1 MNCLSYPLWRCFFII
16 LIVLLRATFAPSAQ
30 ENHCDPQLTPP
41 KDDPY
46 GYRLRGDR
54 CEGEYMRPVGST
66 TLLIAS
72 LTESVENFNPVAN
85 RDLVV
90 EWTAPGAVSV
100 HLRAQALRHRLYYR
114 MDTIRPSGSA
124 SFRWTP
130 NLLATFKLNRDEL
143 GTVAWTSY
151 RVGDAN
157 RDVYIPLRIS
167 QHGAAIRSRSYELK
181 LLPGVELDEVYYSLA
196 PVKPEGRTGTFVK
209 KDQPVGSGYYPA
221 GRAFVIKVPELR
233 ASGIYYLK
241 IGATRKSGGATTA
254 EIWFYSSGG

>member
-1 MNCLSYPLWRCFFII
+1 MNSLSFPVLRRFILLLI
-16 LIVLLRATFAPSAQ
+16 LLHEATVRISAQ
-30 ENHCDPQLTPP
+30 ENHCDPQLNSP

-54 CEGEYMRPVGST
+54 CEGQYMRPVGST

-72 LTESVENFNPVAN
+72 LTESVEAFNAAAN

-90 EWTAPGAVSV
+90 EWTAPQGVSV

-114 MDTIRPSGSA
+114 MDTIRPSGNG
-124 SFRWTP
+124 SFRWSP
-130 NLLATFKLNRDEL
+130 NLLSAFKLNRDEL
-143 GTVAWTSY
+143 GTVAWISY
-151 RVGDAN
+151 RVGNAN
-157 RDVYIPLRIS
+157 RDVYVPLRIS

-196 PVKPEGRTGTFVK
+196 PVKPDGRTDTFVK
-209 KDQPVGSGYYPA
+209 KDKPVGSGYYPA

-233 ASGIYYLK
+233 APGIYYLK